1 MGRMSNYR
9 FCLSTVEPTQHKKN
23 LLIFQICYILIY
35 QESHLSR
42 ISFKNFYQ
50 NLVQRMTQIQNV
62 TDFSL
67 KYTLE
72 SGQSFRWE
80 RVDNAYYGVVEGR
93 ILKISQ
99 EGTTLHVKSSTDEN
113 EADFVP
119 YLRHYLDIVRDVP
132 KLLVGIN
139 NDAYMDRA
147 IKKLWGMR
155 ILNQEL
161 WETIASFILSQNNN
175 VPRIRGIIRRLSER
189 FSERLTLAGYVDYSF
204 PSPDVLATATE
215 DTLLACGT
223 GYRANYLRDTAQ
235 AIVSGELSLTSLQQ
249 MPYTEA
255 KQELMRRNGIGEK
268 VADCICLFSL
278 GHLAA
283 LPIDVWI
290 KRIFE
295 TLYLR
300 RRATHREIREFA
312 HTYFGDS
319 VGYAQQYLFHYVHEC
334 PNWADAEHLSLT
346 KMKSVL

>member
-1 MGRMSNYR
+1 M
-9 FCLSTVEPTQHKKN
+9 
-23 LLIFQICYILIY
+23 
-35 QESHLSR
+35 
-42 ISFKNFYQ
+42 
-50 NLVQRMTQIQNV
+50 QIQNV

-72 SGQSFRWE
+72 SGQSFRWN
-80 RVDNAYYGVVEGR
+80 RIDNAYYGVVEGR

-99 EGTTLHVKSSTDEN
+99 EGTILCVESSTDE
-113 EADFVP
+113 DKVSFVS
-119 YLRHYLDIVRDVP
+119 YLRHYLDLERDVP
-132 KLLVGIN
+132 RILSEVK
-139 NDAYMDRA
+139 NDAYMHRA
-147 IKKLWGMR
+147 IEKLWGMR

-161 WETIASFILSQNNN
+161 WETVASFILSQNNN

-189 FSERLTLAGYVDYSF
+189 FGEHLTLAGYVDYSF
-204 PSPDVLATATE
+204 PSPDALATATNE
-215 DTLLACGT
+215 ALLACGT
-223 GYRANYLRDTAQ
+223 GYRATYLQEAAQ
-235 AIVSGELSLTSLQQ
+235 AVVRGELSLTAMQQ
-249 MPYTEA
+249 MSYPEA
-255 KQELMRRNGIGEK
+255 KQALMRQNGIGEK

-312 HTYFGDS
+312 HSYFGDG

-334 PNWADAEHLSLT
+334 PNWADVEHQSLIKPT
-346 KMKSVL
+346 VTSVEEK

>member
-1 MGRMSNYR
+1 
-9 FCLSTVEPTQHKKN
+9 
-23 LLIFQICYILIY
+23 
-35 QESHLSR
+35 
-42 ISFKNFYQ
+42 
-50 NLVQRMTQIQNV
+50 MTQIQNV

-80 RVDNAYYGVVEGR
+80 RLDNAYYGVVEGR

-99 EGTTLHVKSSTDEN
+99 DGTTLHVESSTAEDD
-113 EADFVP
+113 ADFVP
-119 YLRHYLDIVRDVP
+119 FLRNYLDIVRDVP
-132 KLLVGIN
+132 KILVGVSK
-139 NDAYMDRA
+139 DAYMHRA
-147 IKKLWGMR
+147 LKKLWGMR

-189 FSERLTLAGYVDYSF
+189 FSERLTLGGYVDYSF
-204 PSPDVLATATE
+204 PSPDVLATARE
-215 DTLLACGT
+215 DELLACGT
-223 GYRANYLRDTAQ
+223 GYRANYLRDTAE
-235 AIVSGELSLTSLQQ
+235 AIVSGALSLTSLQQ
-249 MPYTEA
+249 MPYTAA
-255 KQELMRRNGIGEK
+255 KQELMHRNGIGEK

-312 HTYFGDS
+312 HNYFGDS

-334 PNWADAEHLSLT
+334 PNWADAEHLSLIET
-346 KMKSVL
+346 KSQL

>member
-1 MGRMSNYR
+1 
-9 FCLSTVEPTQHKKN
+9 
-23 LLIFQICYILIY
+23 
-35 QESHLSR
+35 
-42 ISFKNFYQ
+42 
-50 NLVQRMTQIQNV
+50 MTQIQNV

-80 RVDNAYYGVVEGR
+80 RIDNAYYGVVEGR
-93 ILKISQ
+93 ILKLLQ
-99 EGTTLHVKSSTDEN
+99 EGTTLHVESSTDEN

-119 YLRHYLDIVRDVP
+119 FLHHYLDIVRDVP
-132 KLLVGIN
+132 HILIGVR
-139 NDAYMDRA
+139 NDAYMHRA
-147 IKKLWGMR
+147 TKKLWGMR

-175 VPRIRGIIRRLSER
+175 VRRIRGIIRRLSER
-189 FSERLTLAGYVDYSF
+189 FGERLTLGAYVDYSF
-204 PSPDVLATATE
+204 PSPDALSRAAE
-215 DTLLACGT
+215 SALFACGT
-223 GYRANYLRDTAQ
+223 GYRASYLSDTAQ

-249 MPYTEA
+249 MSYTEA
-255 KQELMRRNGIGEK
+255 KQELMRRKGIGEK

-283 LPIDVWI
+283 LPIDVWV

-312 HTYFGDS
+312 YNYFGES

-334 PNWADAEHLSLT
+334 PNWADAEHLSLIE
-346 KMKSVL
+346 MKSAGLTQF

>member
-1 MGRMSNYR
+1 M
-9 FCLSTVEPTQHKKN
+9 L
-23 LLIFQICYILIY
+23 
-35 QESHLSR
+35 
-42 ISFKNFYQ
+42 
-50 NLVQRMTQIQNV
+50 QIQNA

-72 SGQSFRWE
+72 SGQSFRWNKI
-80 RVDNAYYGVVEGR
+80 DDAYYGVVEGR

-99 EGTTLHVKSSTDEN
+99 QATTLHIESSTNEDET
-113 EADFVP
+113 AFLP
-119 YLRHYLDIVRDVP
+119 YLRHYLDLERDVP
-132 KLLVGIN
+132 KLLAEVS
-139 NDAYMDRA
+139 NDAYIRRA
-147 IKKLWGMR
+147 IQMLWGMH

-175 VPRIRGIIRRLSER
+175 VARIRGIIRRLSER
-189 FSERLTLAGYVDYSF
+189 YGEKLKIAEYVDYSF
-204 PSPDVLATATE
+204 PSPHALATATE
-215 DTLLACGT
+215 EDLLACGT
-223 GYRANYLRDTAQ
+223 GYRASYLQDAARA
-235 AIVSGELSLTSLQQ
+235 VMSGELVLTTLKQL
-249 MPYTEA
+249 PYLEA
-255 KQELMRRNGIGEK
+255 KEELTRRKGIGEK

-312 HTYFGDS
+312 HNYFGDG

-334 PNWADAEHLSLT
+334 PDWADTEHLSLIHL
-346 KMKSVL
+346 K

>member
-1 MGRMSNYR
+1 M
-9 FCLSTVEPTQHKKN
+9 
-23 LLIFQICYILIY
+23 
-35 QESHLSR
+35 
-42 ISFKNFYQ
+42 
-50 NLVQRMTQIQNV
+50 QIQNA

-72 SGQSFRWE
+72 SGQSFRWN
-80 RVDNAYYGVVEGR
+80 RIDNAYYGVVEER
-93 ILKISQ
+93 ILKIFQ
-99 EGTTLHVKSSTDEN
+99 EGTTLCVESSTDED
-113 EADFVP
+113 EARFVS
-119 YLRHYLDIVRDVP
+119 YLRHYLDIGRDVP
-132 KLLVGIN
+132 KILAEVN
-139 NDAYMDRA
+139 NDAYMHRA
-147 IKKLWGMR
+147 IEKLWGMR

-161 WETIASFILSQNNN
+161 WETVASFILSQNNN

-189 FSERLTLAGYVDYSF
+189 FGEHLTLAGYVDYSF
-204 PSPDVLATATE
+204 PSPDTLATATDE
-215 DTLLACGT
+215 ELLACGT
-223 GYRANYLRDTAQ
+223 GYRSNYLRDTAQ
-235 AIVSGELSLTSLQQ
+235 AVVSGELPLTSMKQ
-249 MPYTEA
+249 MPYFEA

-312 HTYFGDS
+312 HSYFGDG

-334 PNWADAEHLSLT
+334 SNWADAEHLSLI
-346 KMKSVL
+346 KSTVTPVGKV

>member
-1 MGRMSNYR
+1 M
-9 FCLSTVEPTQHKKN
+9 
-23 LLIFQICYILIY
+23 
-35 QESHLSR
+35 
-42 ISFKNFYQ
+42 
-50 NLVQRMTQIQNV
+50 QIQNV

-72 SGQSFRWE
+72 SGQSFRWN
-80 RVDNAYYGVVEGR
+80 RIDNAYYGVVEGR

-99 EGTTLHVKSSTDEN
+99 AGTILCVESSTDE
-113 EADFVP
+113 DKVSFVS
-119 YLRHYLDIVRDVP
+119 YLRHYLDIERDVP
-132 KLLVGIN
+132 SILCEVN
-139 NDAYMDRA
+139 TDAYMHRA
-147 IKKLWGMR
+147 IEKLWGMR

-161 WETIASFILSQNNN
+161 WETVASFILSQNNN

-189 FSERLTLAGYVDYSF
+189 FGERLTLAGYVDYSF
-204 PSPDVLATATE
+204 PSPDALATATNE
-215 DTLLACGT
+215 ALLACGT
-223 GYRANYLRDTAQ
+223 GYRANYLQEAAQ
-235 AIVSGELSLTSLQQ
+235 AVVRGELSLTAMQQ
-249 MPYTEA
+249 MSYPEA
-255 KQELMRRNGIGEK
+255 KQALMRQNGIGEK

-312 HTYFGDS
+312 HSYFGDG

-334 PNWADAEHLSLT
+334 PNWADIEHLSLIRHG
-346 KMKSVL
+346 VL

>member
-1 MGRMSNYR
+1 
-9 FCLSTVEPTQHKKN
+9 
-23 LLIFQICYILIY
+23 
-35 QESHLSR
+35 
-42 ISFKNFYQ
+42 
-50 NLVQRMTQIQNV
+50 MTQIRDV
-62 TDFSL
+62 TNFSL

-72 SGQSFRWE
+72 SGQSFRWD
-80 RVDNAYYGVVEGR
+80 RIDNAYYGVIEGR

-99 EGTTLHVKSSTDEN
+99 EGTTLHIESSTEEDEAN
-113 EADFVP
+113 FVP
-119 YLRHYLDIVRDVP
+119 FLRHYLDIARNVP
-132 KLLVGIN
+132 KLLAGVS

-147 IKKLWGMR
+147 VEKLWGMR

-161 WETIASFILSQNNN
+161 WEIIASFILSQNNN

-189 FSERLTLAGYVDYSF
+189 FGERLTLAEYVNYSF
-204 PSPDVLATATE
+204 PSPDALATATE
-215 DTLLACGT
+215 NDLFACGT

-235 AIVSGELSLTSLQQ
+235 AVVSGELSLTSLRQ
-249 MPYTEA
+249 MSYIEA
-255 KQELMRRNGIGEK
+255 KRELMRRNGIGEK

-278 GHLAA
+278 EHLVA

-312 HTYFGDS
+312 HDYFGDS

-334 PNWADAEHLSLT
+334 PNWADAEHLSLI
-346 KMKSVL
+346 

>member
-1 MGRMSNYR
+1 M
-9 FCLSTVEPTQHKKN
+9 
-23 LLIFQICYILIY
+23 
-35 QESHLSR
+35 
-42 ISFKNFYQ
+42 
-50 NLVQRMTQIQNV
+50 QIQNV

-72 SGQSFRWE
+72 SGQSFRWD
-80 RVDNAYYGVVEGR
+80 RIDNAYYGVVEGR

-99 EGTTLHVKSSTDEN
+99 AGTILCVESSTDED
-113 EADFVP
+113 EASFVS
-119 YLRHYLDIVRDVP
+119 YLRHYLDIGRDVL
-132 KLLVGIN
+132 KILAEVN
-139 NDAYMDRA
+139 NDAYMHRA
-147 IKKLWGMR
+147 IEKLWGMR

-161 WETIASFILSQNNN
+161 WETVASFILSQNNN

-189 FSERLTLAGYVDYSF
+189 FGEPLTLAGYVAYSF
-204 PSPDVLATATE
+204 PSPEALATATNE
-215 DTLLACGT
+215 ALLACGT
-223 GYRANYLRDTAQ
+223 GYRSNYLQDAARA
-235 AIVSGELSLTSLQQ
+235 VVRGELSLTALQQ
-249 MPYTEA
+249 MSYPEA
-255 KQELMRRNGIGEK
+255 KRVLMRQNGIGEK

-312 HTYFGDS
+312 HSYFGDG

-334 PNWADAEHLSLT
+334 PNWADVEHQSLIRHG
-346 KMKSVL
+346 VL

>member
-1 MGRMSNYR
+1 M
-9 FCLSTVEPTQHKKN
+9 
-23 LLIFQICYILIY
+23 
-35 QESHLSR
+35 
-42 ISFKNFYQ
+42 
-50 NLVQRMTQIQNV
+50 QIQNV

-72 SGQSFRWE
+72 SGQSFRWH
-80 RVDNAYYGVVEGR
+80 RIDNAYYGVVEGR
-93 ILKISQ
+93 ILKITQ
-99 EGTTLHVKSSTDEN
+99 EGTTLCVESSTDED
-113 EADFVP
+113 ATGFAS
-119 YLRHYLDIVRDVP
+119 YLRHYLDIGRDVP
-132 KLLVGIN
+132 KILAEVN
-139 NDAYMDRA
+139 NDGYMDRA
-147 IKKLWGMR
+147 IEKLWGMR

-161 WETIASFILSQNNN
+161 WETVASFILSQNNN
-175 VPRIRGIIRRLSER
+175 VPRIRGIIRRLSEH
-189 FSERLTLAGYVDYSF
+189 FGEQLTLAGYVDYSF
-204 PSPDVLATATE
+204 PSPAALAAATDE
-215 DTLLACGT
+215 ELLGCGT

-235 AIVSGELSLTSLQQ
+235 AVVSGELRLTAMKQ
-249 MPYTEA
+249 MSYFDA

-312 HTYFGDS
+312 HSYFGDG

-334 PNWADAEHLSLT
+334 SNWADTEHLSLIKASVATVVGNNKSTT
-346 KMKSVL
+346 K

>member
-1 MGRMSNYR
+1 M
-9 FCLSTVEPTQHKKN
+9 
-23 LLIFQICYILIY
+23 
-35 QESHLSR
+35 
-42 ISFKNFYQ
+42 
-50 NLVQRMTQIQNV
+50 QIQDV

-72 SGQSFRWE
+72 SGQSFRWN
-80 RVDNAYYGVVEGR
+80 RIDNAYYGVVEGR

-99 EGTTLHVKSSTDEN
+99 EGTLLYVESSTDED
-113 EADFVP
+113 EVSFVP
-119 YLRHYLDIVRDVP
+119 YLRQYLDIERDVP
-132 KLLVGIN
+132 KILAEVN
-139 NDAYMDRA
+139 SDAYMRRA
-147 IKKLWGMR
+147 IEKLWGMR

-161 WETIASFILSQNNN
+161 WETVASFILSQNNN

-189 FSERLTLAGYVDYSF
+189 FGEHLTLAGYVDYSF
-204 PSPDVLATATE
+204 PSPDALATATNE
-215 DTLLACGT
+215 ALLACGT
-223 GYRANYLRDTAQ
+223 GYRANYLQDAAQ
-235 AIVSGELSLTSLQQ
+235 AVVSGELSLTAMKQ
-249 MPYTEA
+249 MSYPEA
-255 KQELMRRNGIGEK
+255 KQALMRQNGIGEK

-312 HTYFGDS
+312 HSYFGDS

-334 PNWADAEHLSLT
+334 PNWADVEHLSLIE
-346 KMKSVL
+346 SN